1 MSIVNI
7 YTKIFN
13 REIHRK
19 LDILVRAQV
28 KIIEML
34 KESAER
40 ENETMAT
47 IQEVVALI
55 KPLKTKVEGL
65 NILMDNMRK
74 QIADLLAAA
83 GGIPAE
89 VQAQIDEVFIDAK
102 ALSDEITVAID
113 ENVPPTPPEPEA

>member
-1 MSIVNI
+1 M
-7 YTKIFN
+7 IFN

-19 LDILVRAQV
+19 LDVLCRSQVEIL
-28 KIIEML
+28 KLL
-34 KESAER
+34 KESAKK

-55 KPLKTKVEGL
+55 KPLKSKVEGL
-65 NILMDNMRK
+65 NVLMDNMRK
-74 QIADLLAAA
+74 QIADLLAQV
-83 GGIPAE
+83 GIPAE

>member
-1 MSIVNI
+1 M
-7 YTKIFN
+7 IFN
-13 REIHRK
+13 KKIHSK
-19 LDILVRAQV
+19 LDILIRAQV
-28 KIIEML
+28 KIFEML
-34 KESAER
+34 KESAKK

-65 NILMDNMRK
+65 NVLMDNMRK

-89 VQAQIDEVFIDAK
+89 VQTAIDEVFTDAK

-113 ENVPPTPPEPEA
+113 ENAPATPPEPEA